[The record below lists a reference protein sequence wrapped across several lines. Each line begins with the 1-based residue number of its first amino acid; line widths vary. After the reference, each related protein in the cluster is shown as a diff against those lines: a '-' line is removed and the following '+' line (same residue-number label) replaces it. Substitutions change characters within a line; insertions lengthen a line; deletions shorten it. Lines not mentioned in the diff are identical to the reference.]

1 MNLRKLQKLYA
12 RSINR
17 IVTTRGRLPSVV
29 KSFIAALLSFTLVV
43 TWGNAAWGQLP
54 FLNLVEGTDNNK
66 PIVDFFNRPY
76 KCGNLVCTQ
85 IWFTGMPILEI
96 ASEPTTDDER
106 ESSFSVELRAKRI
119 QNTLQ
124 QILRTTIG
132 ADSALQKSSNVPG
145 LLLESALAPITDR
158 QESVSNLKLGQATEP
173 ATPQPA
179 TPQPATPQSATPQP
193 ATPQPK
199 AQEIA
204 PLIPYLNN
212 NTPSN
217 PEELHPN
224 TPQIEVGTLNA
235 ETVVFY
241 IPKEK
246 GLSNL
251 KIMTV
256 TRADVLH
263 HGQLP
268 EELAQQ
274 WRNRIRSW
282 FSFALAERDLQAQT
296 PLLKP
301 AIIGG
306 LLLLMI
312 LLGFGVGWV
321 QKRTRDRYRKL
332 KTKLRELE
340 ESLAI
345 DPESATSEQL
355 AAIENPEATEEEQQP
370 AENAE
375 ENTTTS
381 ATTNHQPYLTQQLGS
396 LWRSIPKF
404 SLEKH
409 SVLKQQQNLTL
420 LLLQILIWVQALIW
434 VWGTGFIFWV
444 YPSIRAIGYLLLEKT
459 FPIIGIWVLVTL
471 ADKVGNFL
479 IDANLNAWA
488 ENAQLTDQSSPR
500 YALRV
505 STYSAALNN
514 LSSVIFW
521 LIGIIWTAEILG
533 IATTVLASAGIIAVI
548 VTYFSQNLVRD
559 AINGLLI
566 LWTDRYAVGD
576 VILVGDVGGFVEKMN
591 LYMTNLRSA
600 DGEFITIPNG
610 SITVVRNLT
619 KDWSRVNF
627 TIEVAYDA
635 DIKRAL
641 QILRQVADEFYADPD
656 WQEHLVEPIEVLGV
670 DEVSHAGMLVRI
682 WLKTQPLKQW
692 LVGRGF
698 RLRVKEAFDRE
709 GIAIGIPQRSLF
721 VRQEATGKRQEA
733 TGNGQEVKK

>member
-1 MNLRKLQKLYA
+1 MNLRKLQKLYE
-12 RSINR
+12 RSIKR
-17 IVTTRGRLPSVV
+17 IAVTRGRLPSVV
-29 KSFIAALLSFTLVV
+29 KSSIAALLSFTLVV
-43 TWGNAAWGQLP
+43 TWSGPAWGQLP
-54 FLNLVEGTDNNK
+54 LLNLVEGTDNNK

-76 KCGNLVCTQ
+76 QCGNLVCNQ

-96 ASEPTTDDER
+96 ASEPTTDDDQ
-106 ESSFSVELRAKRI
+106 ESSFNAELRAKRI

-124 QILRTTIG
+124 QILKTTID
-132 ADSALQKSSNVPG
+132 ADSAPQKSSKVPG
-145 LLLESALAPITDR
+145 LFLESALAPIADR
-158 QESVSNLKLGQATEP
+158 QESVSNFKLGQATEPQPATPEP

-179 TPQPATPQSATPQP
+179 TS
-193 ATPQPK
+193 QPK
-199 AQEIA
+199 AQETVPA
-204 PLIPYLNN
+204 IPDLN

-217 PEELHPN
+217 SEELHPN

-246 GLSNL
+246 GLPNL

-263 HGQLP
+263 HGKLP
-268 EELAQQ
+268 GELAQE

-282 FSFALAERDLQAQT
+282 FSFALAERDLQAQQ

-306 LLLLMI
+306 LVLLMI
-312 LLGFGVGWV
+312 VLGFAVGWV
-321 QKRTRDRYRKL
+321 QKRTRDRYKNL

-345 DPESATSEQL
+345 APESLSTEKL
-355 AAIENPEATEEEQQP
+355 AAITNNENPEATEEEQKP
-370 AENAE
+370 VKAENAK
-375 ENTTTS
+375 ENTTT
-381 ATTNHQPYLTQQLGS
+381 NNQLYLTQQLGS
-396 LWRSIPKF
+396 LWRNFPKF
-404 SLEKH
+404 PLENH
-409 SVLKQQQNLTL
+409 SVLKQQHNLTL
-420 LLLQILIWVQALIW
+420 LLLQVLIWVQALIW
-434 VWGTGFIFWV
+434 VWGTGLIFGV
-444 YPSIRAIGYLLLEKT
+444 YPSVRAIGYLLLEKT

-471 ADKVGNFL
+471 ADKIGHFL

-505 STYSAALNN
+505 STYSSALNN

-576 VILVGDVGGFVEKMN
+576 VILVDDVGGFVERMN

-641 QILRQVADEFYADPD
+641 QVLRQVADEFYAEPE

-709 GIAIGIPQRSLF
+709 SIAIGIPQRSLS
-721 VRQEATGKRQEA
+721 VKNYTGFPN
-733 TGNGQEVKK
+733 TNGKGKEQDKIANR

>member
-1 MNLRKLQKLYA
+1 MNLRKLQKLY
-12 RSINR
+12 RRNIQR
-17 IVTTRGRLPSVV
+17 IVATRGRLSSVA
-29 KSFIAALLSFTLVV
+29 KSFIIALLSFTLVV
-43 TWGNAAWGQLP
+43 TWGGPAWGQIP

-76 KCGNLVCTQ
+76 QCGNLVCTQ
-85 IWFTGMPILEI
+85 VWFTGMPILEI
-96 ASEPTTDDER
+96 ASEPTTDDEE
-106 ESSFSVELRAKRI
+106 ESSFSAELRAKRI

-124 QILRTTIG
+124 QILKTTIG
-132 ADSALQKSSNVPG
+132 VDTGTQKTSKVPR
-145 LLLESALAPITDR
+145 LSLLESTLAPIADN

-173 ATPQPA
+173 TEPQPATPEPA
-179 TPQPATPQSATPQP
+179 TPQPAT
-193 ATPQPK
+193 
-199 AQEIA
+199 QEIV
-204 PLIPYLNN
+204 PLIPYFN
-212 NTPSN
+212 NTSSN

-246 GLSNL
+246 GLPNL

-263 HGQLP
+263 HGQLA

-296 PLLKP
+296 PILKP

-306 LLLLMI
+306 LVLLMI
-312 LLGFGVGWV
+312 LLGLGVGWV
-321 QKRTRDRYRKL
+321 QKRTRDRYRKV

-340 ESLAI
+340 ESLAV
-345 DPESATSEQL
+345 DPESATTEKL
-355 AAIENPEATEEEQQP
+355 AAITNNESPEATEEEQQP
-370 AENAE
+370 VAAEK
-375 ENTTTS
+375 ENTATS
-381 ATTNHQPYLTQQLGS
+381 AKTTNDRPDLTQQLGS
-396 LWRSIPKF
+396 LWRNFPKF
-404 SLEKH
+404 SLENH

-420 LLLQILIWVQALIW
+420 LLLQVLIWVQALIL
-434 VWGTGFIFWV
+434 VWGTGFIFGI
-444 YPSIRAIGYLLLEKT
+444 YPSVRAIGYLLLEKT
-459 FPIIGIWVLVTL
+459 FPIIGIWILVTL
-471 ADKVGNFL
+471 ADKIGHFL
-479 IDANLNAWA
+479 IDANLNVWA

-514 LSSVIFW
+514 FSSVIFW
-521 LIGIIWTAEILG
+521 LIGIIWTAEVLG

-559 AINGLLI
+559 AINGMLI

-576 VILVGDVGGFVEKMN
+576 VILVDDVGGFVERMN
-591 LYMTNLRSA
+591 LYMTHLRSA
-600 DGEFITIPNG
+600 DGEYITIPNG
-610 SITVVRNLT
+610 SIAVVRNIT

-641 QILRQVADEFYADPD
+641 QVLRQVASDFYAEPE
-656 WQEHLVEPIEVLGV
+656 WQEHLIEPIEVLGV

-692 LVGRGF
+692 LVGREF

-721 VRQEATGKRQEA
+721 VKNYTGLPN
-733 TGNGQEVKK
+733 TNGKGKEQDKIANR